1 MKCLDSLFESYITPI
16 LLSMAAVMAAVLLG
30 ITLFYIVATS
40 VEYGV
45 NSKEIID
52 SHCVNNT
59 VVYRNTLS
67 GSIATAGQACSE

>member
-1 MKCLDSLFESYITPI
+1 MVSTLI
-16 LLSMAAVMAAVLLG
+16 G
-30 ITLFYIVATS
+30 IGVVFLIVALFYIVVVS
-40 VEYGV
+40 VEYEV
-45 NSKEIID
+45 NSKEMIE

>member
-1 MKCLDSLFESYITPI
+1 MKCLDSLFESYIIPI
-16 LLSMAAVMAAVLLG
+16 LLSMAAVLLG
-30 ITLFYIVATS
+30 IALFYIVAAS

-45 NSKEIID
+45 NSKEVIE

-67 GSIATAGQACSE
+67 GSIATAGHACTE

>member
-1 MKCLDSLFESYITPI
+1 MKCLDSLFDSYITPI
-16 LLSMAAVMAAVLLG
+16 LLGVG
-30 ITLFYIVATS
+30 IVFLIIALCYIVVAS

-45 NSKEIID
+45 NSKEIIE

-67 GSIATAGQACSE
+67 GSIATAGQTCTE

>member
-1 MKCLDSLFESYITPI
+1 MKYLDSLFENFMTPI
-16 LLSMAAVMAAVLLG
+16 LLSIGVVTLIIVLCWVV
-30 ITLFYIVATS
+30 VAS

-45 NSKEIID
+45 NSKEIIE

-67 GSIATAGQACSE
+67 GSIATAGQSCTE

>member
-1 MKCLDSLFESYITPI
+1 MKCLDSLFESYLTPI
-16 LLSMAAVMAAVLLG
+16 LLSVGVVTLIIVLY
-30 ITLFYIVATS
+30 YIVVAS

-67 GSIATAGQACSE
+67 GSIATAGQTCTE

>member
-1 MKCLDSLFESYITPI
+1 MKCLDSLFESDATPI
-16 LLSMAAVMAAVLLG
+16 LLSVGVVTLIIVLC
-30 ITLFYIVATS
+30 YIVVAS

-45 NSKEIID
+45 NSKEVIE

>member
-1 MKCLDSLFESYITPI
+1 MKCLDSLFERYLAPALIGI
-16 LLSMAAVMAAVLLG
+16 AAMLLAAVL
-30 ITLFYIVATS
+30 FYMTVVS

-45 NSKEIID
+45 NSKEMIE

-67 GSIATAGQACSE
+67 GSITTAGQACSK

>member
-1 MKCLDSLFESYITPI
+1 MKCLDSLFDRY
-16 LLSMAAVMAAVLLG
+16 MASTLIG
-30 ITLFYIVATS
+30 IGVVFLIIALCYIVAVS

-67 GSIATAGQACSE
+67 GSIATAGQACTE

>member
-1 MKCLDSLFESYITPI
+1 MKCLDSLFERY
-16 LLSMAAVMAAVLLG
+16 MASTLIG
-30 ITLFYIVATS
+30 IGVVFLIIALCYIVVVS

-45 NSKEIID
+45 NSKEMIE

>member
-1 MKCLDSLFESYITPI
+1 MKCLDSLFDSYITPI
-16 LLSMAAVMAAVLLG
+16 LLSVGVVTLIIVLC
-30 ITLFYIVATS
+30 YIVTVS

-59 VVYRNTLS
+59 IVYRNTLS

>member
-1 MKCLDSLFESYITPI
+1 MKCLYSLFDSYIAPI
-16 LLSMAAVMAAVLLG
+16 LLSVGVVFLIIALC
-30 ITLFYIVATS
+30 YIVVAS

-59 VVYRNTLS
+59 VVYRNVLS
-67 GSIATAGQACSE
+67 GSIATAGQTCTE

>member
-1 MKCLDSLFESYITPI
+1 MVSTLI
-16 LLSMAAVMAAVLLG
+16 G
-30 ITLFYIVATS
+30 IGVVFLIIALFYIVVVS

-67 GSIATAGQACSE
+67 GSIATAGQTCTE

>member
-1 MKCLDSLFESYITPI
+1 MKCLYSLFDSYITPI
-16 LLSMAAVMAAVLLG
+16 LLSVGVVTLIIVLC
-30 ITLFYIVATS
+30 YIVVVS

-45 NSKEIID
+45 NSKEIIE

>member
-1 MKCLDSLFESYITPI
+1 MKCLDSLFERLITPT
-16 LLSMAAVMAAVLLG
+16 LLG
-30 ITLFYIVATS
+30 IAAMFLAAALFYMTVVSI
-40 VEYGV
+40 EHGV

-67 GSIATAGQACSE
+67 GSIATAGQTCTK

>member
-1 MKCLDSLFESYITPI
+1 MTP
-16 LLSMAAVMAAVLLG
+16 ALLG
-30 ITLFYIVATS
+30 IGVVLLIIVLFYIVAVS

-45 NSKEIID
+45 NSKEIIE

-59 VVYRNTLS
+59 VIYRNTLS

>member
-1 MKCLDSLFESYITPI
+1 MKCLDSLFESYLTPI
-16 LLSMAAVMAAVLLG
+16 LISISVVFL
-30 ITLFYIVATS
+30 IVALYSIVAVS

-45 NSKEIID
+45 NSKEIIE

-67 GSIATAGQACSE
+67 GSIATAGQTCSE

>member
-1 MKCLDSLFESYITPI
+1 MKCLDSLFESYLTPI
-16 LLSMAAVMAAVLLG
+16 LLSVGVVFLVVA
-30 ITLFYIVATS
+30 LFYIVAVS

-45 NSKEIID
+45 NSKEVIE

-67 GSIATAGQACSE
+67 GSIATAGQTCTE

>member
-1 MKCLDSLFESYITPI
+1 MKYLDSLFDSDITPI
-16 LLSMAAVMAAVLLG
+16 LLSVGVVTLIIVLC
-30 ITLFYIVATS
+30 YIVAVS

-45 NSKEIID
+45 NSKEIIE

>member
-1 MKCLDSLFESYITPI
+1 MKCLDSLFERDMVSTLI
-16 LLSMAAVMAAVLLG
+16 G
-30 ITLFYIVATS
+30 IGVVFLIIALFYIVVVF
-40 VEYGV
+40 VEYRV
-45 NSKEIID
+45 NSKEIIE

>member
-1 MKCLDSLFESYITPI
+1 MKCLDSLFESYLTPI
-16 LLSMAAVMAAVLLG
+16 LLSVGVVTLIIVLC
-30 ITLFYIVATS
+30 YIVVAS

-45 NSKEIID
+45 NSKEIIE

-67 GSIATAGQACSE
+67 GSIATAGQTCTE

>member
-1 MKCLDSLFESYITPI
+1 MKCLDSLFERY
-16 LLSMAAVMAAVLLG
+16 MASTLIGVG
-30 ITLFYIVATS
+30 IVFLVVALFYIVVVS

-59 VVYRNTLS
+59 VIYRNTLS
-67 GSIATAGQACSE
+67 GSIATAGQACTE

>member
-1 MKCLDSLFESYITPI
+1 
-16 LLSMAAVMAAVLLG
+16 MASTLIG
-30 ITLFYIVATS
+30 IGVVFLIVALCYIVAVS

-45 NSKEIID
+45 NSKEIIE

-59 VVYRNTLS
+59 VVYRSTLS

>member
-1 MKCLDSLFESYITPI
+1 MKYLDSLFENFMTPI
-16 LLSMAAVMAAVLLG
+16 LLGIGVVTLIIVIYWTVAA
-30 ITLFYIVATS
+30 S

-45 NSKEIID
+45 NSKEIIE

-67 GSIATAGQACSE
+67 GSIATAGQACTE

>member
-1 MKCLDSLFESYITPI
+1 
-16 LLSMAAVMAAVLLG
+16 MASTLIG
-30 ITLFYIVATS
+30 IGIVFLIIALFYIVVVS

-45 NSKEIID
+45 NSKEMIE

>member
-1 MKCLDSLFESYITPI
+1 MKCLDSLFERYLTSTLI
-16 LLSMAAVMAAVLLG
+16 G
-30 ITLFYIVATS
+30 IGVVFLIVALCYIVAVS

-45 NSKEIID
+45 NSKEIIE

-59 VVYRNTLS
+59 IVYRDVLS

>member
-1 MKCLDSLFESYITPI
+1 
-16 LLSMAAVMAAVLLG
+16 MASTLIG
-30 ITLFYIVATS
+30 IGVVFLIIALCYIVVVS

-45 NSKEIID
+45 NSKEMIE

>member
-1 MKCLDSLFESYITPI
+1 MRCLESLFERFMT
-16 LLSMAAVMAAVLLG
+16 LALLG
-30 ITLFYIVATS
+30 AGFVFLVVALFYIVVVS

-45 NSKEIID
+45 NSKEIIE

>member
-1 MKCLDSLFESYITPI
+1 
-16 LLSMAAVMAAVLLG
+16 MASTLIG
-30 ITLFYIVATS
+30 IGVVFLIVALCYIVAVS

-45 NSKEIID
+45 NSKEMIE

-67 GSIATAGQACSE
+67 GSIATAGQTCTE

>member
-1 MKCLDSLFESYITPI
+1 MKCLDSLFDSYLTPI
-16 LLSMAAVMAAVLLG
+16 LLSVGVVTLIIVLC
-30 ITLFYIVATS
+30 YIVVAS

-45 NSKEIID
+45 NSKEMID

-67 GSIATAGQACSE
+67 GSIATAGQACTE

>member
-1 MKCLDSLFESYITPI
+1 MKCLDSLFDSYITPI
-16 LLSMAAVMAAVLLG
+16 LLSVSAVFLIIALY
-30 ITLFYIVATS
+30 YIVAAS
-40 VEYGV
+40 VEYEV

-67 GSIATAGQACSE
+67 GSIATAGQTCSE